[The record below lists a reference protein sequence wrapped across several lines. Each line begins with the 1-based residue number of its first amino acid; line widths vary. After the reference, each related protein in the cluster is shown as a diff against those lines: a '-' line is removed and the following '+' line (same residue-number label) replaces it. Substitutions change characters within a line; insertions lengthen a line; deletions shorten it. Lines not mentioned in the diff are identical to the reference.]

1 MNRNDNKNQIKRMII
16 RIAELKMQPEDI
28 KADESLQESGIGFDS
43 LAVVA
48 LIAELEK
55 GFNIIIDDDEI
66 TREIFHS
73 INSIEEFVQLKM
85 GQ

>member
-1 MNRNDNKNQIKRMII
+1 MII
-16 RIAELKMQPEDI
+16 RIAELNIQPDDI
-28 KADESLQESGIGFDS
+28 KNDESLRDSGIGYDS

-73 INSIEEFVQLKM
+73 INSIEAFVQSKI